1 MKLFEV
7 VLLSFSLS
15 GLLSRQKKNK
25 QDNKDAHLP
34 RHVAIIMDG
43 NGRWAARRRLPR
55 TAGHY
60 AGMTALRRIVRCASE
75 LGIAVLTVYAF
86 STENWTRPKEEVDFL
101 MKLPQEFLEVD
112 LPELKRNNV
121 RVKLSGNPGGL
132 PSHTREAV
140 ETAVAETANNTGMV
154 LNFAL
159 NYGGRDEIVR
169 AVRKIA
175 AAVAEG
181 TVKPEEIDEEFF
193 NKFLYTADLPDPDLL
208 IRCSGEI
215 RLSNFLLWQLAYA
228 ELWFTDVYWP
238 DFNKQHFMA
247 AIEAYRKRDRRF
259 GGVRP

>member
-43 NGRWAARRRLPR
+43 NGRWAARRKLPR

-101 MKLPQEFLEVD
+101 MKLPQEFLKVD

-159 NYGGRDEIVR
+159 NYGGGRNSTGSSKNCRRGCRRQLSNLEVTKNSLTNFCIR
-169 AVRKIA
+169 QTS
-175 AAVAEG
+175 G
-181 TVKPEEIDEEFF
+181 SG
-193 NKFLYTADLPDPDLL
+193 LL
-208 IRCSGEI
+208 IRSEYA
-215 RLSNFLLWQLAYA
+215 WQLP
-228 ELWFTDVYWP
+228 VV
-238 DFNKQHFMA
+238 A
-247 AIEAYRKRDRRF
+247 AGIC
-259 GGVRP
+259 

>member
-1 MKLFEV
+1 
-7 VLLSFSLS
+7 
-15 GLLSRQKKNK
+15 
-25 QDNKDAHLP
+25 
-34 RHVAIIMDG
+34 
-43 NGRWAARRRLPR
+43 
-55 TAGHY
+55 
-60 AGMTALRRIVRCASE
+60 
-75 LGIAVLTVYAF
+75 
-86 STENWTRPKEEVDFL
+86 
-101 MKLPQEFLEVD
+101 
-112 LPELKRNNV
+112 
-121 RVKLSGNPGGL
+121 
-132 PSHTREAV
+132 
-140 ETAVAETANNTGMV
+140 MV

-159 NYGGRDEIVR
+159 IYGGRDEIVR

>member
-1 MKLFEV
+1 M
-7 VLLSFSLS
+7 SFSLS
-15 GLLSRQKKNK
+15 GLLFRQRKNK

-101 MKLPQEFLEVD
+101 MKLPQEFLEVN

-132 PSHTREAV
+132 PSIPGKRWKLPLLKRQTIREWCL
-140 ETAVAETANNTGMV
+140 T
-154 LNFAL
+154 
-159 NYGGRDEIVR
+159 
-169 AVRKIA
+169 
-175 AAVAEG
+175 
-181 TVKPEEIDEEFF
+181 
-193 NKFLYTADLPDPDLL
+193 LPL
-208 IRCSGEI
+208 I
-215 RLSNFLLWQLAYA
+215 
-228 ELWFTDVYWP
+228 T
-238 DFNKQHFMA
+238 
-247 AIEAYRKRDRRF
+247 
-259 GGVRP
+259 GGVTK